1 MGGLGAGL
9 VCFVGRET
17 SAGVPGLV
25 GGMAA
30 LGGETSTVGVARC
43 KGWDGMME
51 GEREGEWVTGRFF
64 DSGVMGRRLVVRR
77 GWRLAV
83 PAGWLGGSGSGSG
96 L

>member
-1 MGGLGAGL
+1 M

-43 KGWDGMME
+43 KGWDDGKRV
-51 GEREGEWVTGRFF
+51 GDRSFF
-64 DSGVMGRRLVVRR
+64 GSGVLGRRLVVRR

-83 PAGWLGGSGSGSG
+83 PAGWLGEREREWEWVVRCRV
-96 L
+96 